1 MQLRKPSLRI
11 ARVFCVAALLTVPP
25 TFAEA
30 ADSVAPFAVSF
41 GDVEAM
47 GGPHAA
53 LAGGFSS
60 LLSNPA
66 SLAAAK
72 PELMAARLALKAS
85 GPIFDIANIMVS
97 GGDVMTEMVDF
108 LSANDY
114 KLYTGV
120 DIVGPLSFGYV
131 GEGLGFGLFNATHAS
146 LNAASITSITAEM
159 REDLLLV
166 GGYAYRVDLGK
177 GHVLDLG
184 LLAKGF
190 VRGEVSATKGVFEI
204 ESLLDP
210 ASLLGQPFV
219 LTTGIGLDA
228 GIRWDWERQVSAG
241 LVCRDAYSPALVS
254 EYTSAMDFVAN
265 PATALS
271 GSTRSKIRPD
281 LAVGAAWSPELGRLG
296 RYIDGLVLA
305 LDYGDIL
312 DLARPVPRNAILNL
326 GLGLEVRMLEILSVR
341 LGFREALLA
350 AGLGFD
356 LGAFSLNA
364 AAWGDELGIE
374 PGARPVYNLLLSFD
388 FVY

>member
-30 ADSVAPFAVSF
+30 ADSVAPFVVSF

-53 LAGGFSS
+53 LAGGFSA

-72 PELMAARLALKAS
+72 PELMAARLGLKAS

-97 GGDVMTEMVDF
+97 GGDVMTKMVDF
-108 LSANDY
+108 LGANDY

-120 DIVGPLSFGYV
+120 DLVGPLSFGYV
-131 GEGLGFGLFNATHAS
+131 GEGLGFGLFNTTHAS
-146 LNAASITSITAEM
+146 LDAANITSITAEM

-166 GGYAYRVDLGK
+166 GGYAYRVELGK

-190 VRGEVSATKGVFEI
+190 IRGEVSATKGVFEI

-228 GIRWDWERQVSAG
+228 GIRWDWEGQVSAG
-241 LVCRDAYSPALVS
+241 LVCRDAYSPALIAEFPS
-254 EYTSAMDFVAN
+254 ATSFIDRS
-265 PATALS
+265 ATPT
-271 GSTRSKIRPD
+271 STRSTIRPD

-305 LDYGDIL
+305 LDYVDIL

-326 GLGLEVRMLEILSVR
+326 GLGVEVRMLEILSVR

-364 AAWGDELGIE
+364 AAWGDEIGIE

-388 FVY
+388 FAY

>member
-1 MQLRKPSLRI
+1 MQTRTLPL
-11 ARVFCVAALLTVPP
+11 ALFL
-25 TFAEA
+25 
-30 ADSVAPFAVSF
+30 AVSF
-41 GDVEAM
+41 IAGSLVHAQSVDPFTVPFAREISV
-47 GGPHAA
+47 GGKHAA
-53 LAGGFSS
+53 LADDFSV

-66 SLAAAK
+66 GLAVAEPTLYAS
-72 PELMAARLALKAS
+72 RLALTTS
-85 GPIFDIANIMVS
+85 GPIFDIANLMTG
-97 GGDVMTEMVDF
+97 GGDIMTALGD
-108 LSANDY
+108 LLAKYDY
-114 KLYTGV
+114 KLYTAF
-120 DIVGPLSFGYV
+120 DLSGPLSFGYV
-131 GEGLGFGLFNATHAS
+131 GEGLGFGLFNKTSFALNSASVSAIRVTAT
-146 LNAASITSITAEM
+146 E
-159 REDLLLV
+159 ELLLT
-166 GGYAYRVDLGK
+166 GGYAYSFDLGG
-177 GHVLDLG
+177 GHALSLG

-190 VRGEVSATKGVFEI
+190 VRGQI
-204 ESLLDP
+204 EAKDTLLGIQSILSNP

-271 GSTRSKIRPD
+271 GSTRSTIRPD

-296 RYIDGLVLA
+296 RYIDGLVVT
-305 LDYGDIL
+305 LDYVDIL

-326 GLGLEVRMLEILSVR
+326 GLGVEVRMLEILSVR

-388 FVY
+388 FAY